1 MDVEDWNR
9 ILKLVSGDTKDY
21 SATSSRQEVLE
32 LRADLGLPD
41 KGIGGVSS
49 SSPLDTSDKA
59 GSDALWAW
67 R

>member
-1 MDVEDWNR
+1 MDIESWNR
-9 ILKLVSGDTKDY
+9 ILKLASDTKHF
-21 SATSSRQEVLE
+21 SVTSSRQEVFE

-49 SSPLDTSDKA
+49 FSPLDTSDKV
-59 GSDALWAW
+59 GLDALWAW

>member
-1 MDVEDWNR
+1 MDVEAWKR
-9 ILKLVSGDTKDY
+9 MLKLASDTKY
-21 SATSSRQEVLE
+21 SSATSSRQEVFE

-49 SSPLDTSDKA
+49 FSPLDTSDKA